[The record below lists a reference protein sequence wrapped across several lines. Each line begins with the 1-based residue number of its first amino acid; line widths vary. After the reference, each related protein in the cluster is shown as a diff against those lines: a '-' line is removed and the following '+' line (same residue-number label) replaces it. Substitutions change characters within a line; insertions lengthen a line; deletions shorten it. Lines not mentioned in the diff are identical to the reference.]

1 MMGIFRNLASDR
13 KGAAAAEMAL
23 VMPLLLVLMLGS
35 FELGNYF
42 LSEHVVQKAVRDA
55 ARYAGRLP
63 LTSYPACSPT
73 SAAQANIQRLARTG
87 TPDAG
92 GAVRLYGWD
101 DDSTVTVNV
110 VCDTSGTYTGVFT
123 GFPNGVP
130 VVKVS
135 AQVPYPPLFGV
146 LGLSSSTLELNAESQ
161 SAVFGE

>member
-1 MMGIFRNLASDR
+1 
-13 KGAAAAEMAL
+13 

-55 ARYAGRLP
+55 SRYAGRLP
-63 LTSYPACSPT
+63 LTSYPACTPT
-73 SAAQANIQRLARTG
+73 STAEANIQKVARTG
-87 TPDAG
+87 TPDDG
-92 GAVRLYGWD
+92 GTVRLYGWD
-101 DDSTVTVNV
+101 DNSTVTVTV

-130 VVKVS
+130 KVKVS
-135 AQVPYPPLFGV
+135 AKVPYPPLFGI
-146 LGLSSSTLELNAESQ
+146 LGLSSSTLNLNAASQ